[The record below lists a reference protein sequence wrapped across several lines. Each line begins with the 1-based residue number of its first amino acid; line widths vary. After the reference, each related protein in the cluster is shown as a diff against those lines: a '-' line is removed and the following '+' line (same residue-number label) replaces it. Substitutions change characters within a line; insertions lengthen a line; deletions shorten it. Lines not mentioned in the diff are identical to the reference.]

1 MQDNTELKT
10 TRTVGRSGALIQ
22 ALVVLASVPFA
33 IFFITFV
40 AQSLGINSPALPP
53 LGILISVLIA
63 NVFLWRSGGR
73 WADLGLKKPQ
83 SIMRSIGI
91 GVLGM
96 IVGFVLFAAMI
107 AITTS
112 FGLPRPDVSVLSNLL
127 SGNSLNY
134 IQFMVLVV
142 WGSAAIGEEMF
153 ARGFLLNRM
162 ERVFAGVTGGW
173 WLAAALQAGA
183 FGALHFY
190 QGLTGIIGTA
200 IVGFLMA
207 ILFRYSG
214 RNLFAPI
221 VAHGLIDTWSITALY
236 LGFGPT

>member
-1 MQDNTELKT
+1 MHDDTEIAHTL
-10 TRTVGRSGALIQ
+10 GRSMAFSQALIV
-22 ALVVLASVPFA
+22 LVSVPFA
-33 IFFITFV
+33 ILLITYI
-40 AQSLGINSPALPP
+40 AQSFGINSPALPP

-63 NVFLWRSGGR
+63 SVFLWRGGAR
-73 WADLGLKKPQ
+73 WTDLGLKKPQ
-83 SIMRSIGI
+83 SIARSVG
-91 GVLGM
+91 LGFLGTV
-96 IVGFVLFAAMI
+96 VGFVLFAVMI

-112 FGLPRPDVSVLSNLL
+112 FGLPRPDVSGLSNLL
-127 SGNSLNY
+127 SGNFINY

-162 ERVFAGVTGGW
+162 ERVFAGVNGGW
-173 WLAAALQAGA
+173 WLAAALQALA

-190 QGLTGIIGTA
+190 QGPTGIIGTA

-214 RNLFAPI
+214 RNLVAPI